1 MREEK
6 LQVVGVAPLH
16 QGEDGRGWL
25 QAALQDGLS
34 PRGQE
39 GRVNS
44 GGAPRATRVCSQTE
58 RPVHDQ
64 RRP

>member
-1 MREEK
+1 MREEE
-6 LQVVGVAPLH
+6 LQVVGMAPLH
-16 QGEDGRGWL
+16 QGEDGRGGL

-39 GRVNS
+39 GRVNT
-44 GGAPRATRVCSQTE
+44 GGAPRATRCV
-58 RPVHDQ
+58 RRLKGLFMAQ